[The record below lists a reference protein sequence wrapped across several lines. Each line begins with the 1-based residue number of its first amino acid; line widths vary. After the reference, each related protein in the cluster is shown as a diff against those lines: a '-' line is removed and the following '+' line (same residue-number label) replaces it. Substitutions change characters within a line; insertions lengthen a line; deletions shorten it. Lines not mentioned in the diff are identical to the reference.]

1 MNVENMAAPASLYR
15 RITTQGLTGNAL
27 VLVVASFLL
36 LLGNTTFFVQ
46 TLKVYPLSAGNAL
59 ALATLPVMLGA
70 ATTLLLA
77 LVSFGRL
84 SKPLLVAVLLL
95 SSLAACYMDSYGVI
109 FNDEMLQN
117 ISQTNVAEA
126 ADLINAR
133 MLTYLVLLGI
143 LPSLVLT
150 RIPLHWRG
158 WRTELPA
165 RLKLLAA
172 TLAVMLLIVLVF
184 GNFYASFIRQHKVLR
199 SYANPAYYVYS
210 SIRYAS
216 SRWSEGADSPL
227 LEVGTDA
234 RIAAGR
240 AGRKLI
246 VVVVG
251 ETARADRFSLNGY
264 TRDTNPQLRNE
275 KVISFTDFRACGTST
290 AVSVPCMFSLRG
302 REAYMNEPGKKQEN
316 VLDVMR
322 RSGAY
327 VLWLDNNSDS
337 KGVATR
343 VPYESYRS
351 PERNPVCDDE
361 CRDEGMLAGLQEKI
375 DARPDGDIVIV
386 LHQMGNHGPAYYKR
400 YPAAFE
406 RFAPVCR
413 SSDLSQCTADEI
425 NNSYD
430 NAILYTDYF
439 LSQVIALLKPNDG
452 KFETAMFYLSDHGES
467 LGEKGIYLHGLPYLL
482 APDAQL
488 RVPAIMWFGA
498 GFSEAQ
504 RSALAGQRAGHFS
517 HDHLSHTLLGLLAV
531 QSEVH
536 RPEMD
541 ILRSAGKPR
550 LAGPSNR

>member
-337 KGVATR
+337 KGWQRESPTRAIARRSATR
-343 VPYESYRS
+343 SVMTSAGTRACWPGCRRRS
-351 PERNPVCDDE
+351 MR
-361 CRDEGMLAGLQEKI
+361 
-375 DARPDGDIVIV
+375 
-386 LHQMGNHGPAYYKR
+386 GPMAT
-400 YPAAFE
+400 
-406 RFAPVCR
+406 
-413 SSDLSQCTADEI
+413 SSSCCI
-425 NNSYD
+425 
-430 NAILYTDYF
+430 
-439 LSQVIALLKPNDG
+439 
-452 KFETAMFYLSDHGES
+452 
-467 LGEKGIYLHGLPYLL
+467 
-482 APDAQL
+482 
-488 RVPAIMWFGA
+488 RWAIMA
-498 GFSEAQ
+498 PPTTSAIRRPLSASR
-504 RSALAGQRAGHFS
+504 RSAE
-517 HDHLSHTLLGLLAV
+517 AV
-531 QSEVH
+531 
-536 RPEMD
+536 
-541 ILRSAGKPR
+541 I
-550 LAGPSNR
+550 

>member
-290 AVSVPCMFSLRG
+290 AVSVPCMFSC
-302 REAYMNEPGKKQEN
+302 
-316 VLDVMR
+316 
-322 RSGAY
+322 
-327 VLWLDNNSDS
+327 
-337 KGVATR
+337 VA
-343 VPYESYRS
+343 
-351 PERNPVCDDE
+351 
-361 CRDEGMLAGLQEKI
+361 A
-375 DARPDGDIVIV
+375 
-386 LHQMGNHGPAYYKR
+386 
-400 YPAAFE
+400 
-406 RFAPVCR
+406 
-413 SSDLSQCTADEI
+413 
-425 NNSYD
+425 
-430 NAILYTDYF
+430 
-439 LSQVIALLKPNDG
+439 KP
-452 KFETAMFYLSDHGES
+452 
-467 LGEKGIYLHGLPYLL
+467 I
-482 APDAQL
+482 
-488 RVPAIMWFGA
+488 
-498 GFSEAQ
+498 
-504 RSALAGQRAGHFS
+504 
-517 HDHLSHTLLGLLAV
+517 
-531 QSEVH
+531 
-536 RPEMD
+536 
-541 ILRSAGKPR
+541 
-550 LAGPSNR
+550 